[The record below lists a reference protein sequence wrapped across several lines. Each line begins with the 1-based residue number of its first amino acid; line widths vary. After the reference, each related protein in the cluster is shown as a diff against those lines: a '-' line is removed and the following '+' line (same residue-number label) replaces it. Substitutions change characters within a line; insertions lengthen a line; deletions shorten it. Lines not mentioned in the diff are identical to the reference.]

1 MGTGILMSRI
11 KERGF
16 STRSVR
22 AGERTDPET
31 GAVVTPIYETSV
43 FAFPS
48 TRQLINA
55 VSTKSNRD
63 VYTRWSN
70 PTITAAEKKI
80 AELEGAE
87 DCAVFS
93 SGMAAISTAIISLIS
108 PGDHIVSVR
117 DLYGGTVG
125 LLSDLMSKFG
135 VQTTF
140 VDATDL
146 DEINSAMKSSTKI
159 LFLETPTNPTLK
171 LVDLR
176 RAAEVAEKNG
186 AKVLVDNTFASPYNQ
201 QPLRL
206 GCDATLHS
214 ATKYLAGHND
224 VTAGAIAGPRTLIEP
239 MKKLRRTLGGVLD
252 PHGAWLLLRG
262 MKTLAL
268 RMAKHNSNGQEISEF
283 LEKHPNVKKTYYPGL
298 KTHPQHSL
306 AKRQMKGFGGVVS
319 FELKGDLAR
328 TIRFVDNLKLAL
340 LGASLGGAETL
351 VSQPSTASHFFMDPE
366 ERRKA
371 GISDSLVRL
380 SLGIE
385 DACDIISDLEQAFD
399 ASNRRR

>member
-1 MGTGILMSRI
+1 MIMSRI
-11 KERGF
+11 RQTGF
-16 STRSVR
+16 STKAVRS
-22 AGERTDPET
+22 GERTDPET

-43 FAFPS
+43 FAFTS
-48 TRQLINA
+48 TQQLIDA
-55 VSTKSNRD
+55 VSEKSTRD

-70 PTITAAEKKI
+70 PTVTAAETKI

-93 SGMAAISTAIISLIS
+93 SGMAAISTAIISQVY

-125 LLSDLMSKFG
+125 LFSDLMSRFG
-135 VQTTF
+135 VRTTF
-140 VDATDL
+140 VEATDVN
-146 DEINSAMKSSTKI
+146 EINSALRSDTKV

-171 LVDLR
+171 LVDLQ
-176 RAAEVAEKNG
+176 RAAELAQKKG
-186 AKVLVDNTFASPYNQ
+186 TKVLVDNTFASPYNQ
-201 QPLRL
+201 QPLQF
-206 GCDATLHS
+206 GCSATIHS

-224 VTAGAIAGPRTLIEP
+224 VTAGAVAGPRELIEP
-239 MKKLRRTLGGVLD
+239 MKKLRRTLGGTLD

-268 RMAKHNSNGQEISEF
+268 RMAKHNSNGQEVAEY
-283 LEKHPNVKKTYYPGL
+283 LENHPNVEKAYYPGL
-298 KTHPQHSL
+298 RTHPQHSL

-319 FELKGDLAR
+319 FELKGDLSH
-328 TIRFVDNLKLAL
+328 TMRFVDNLKLAL
-340 LGASLGGAETL
+340 IGASLGGTETL
-351 VSQPSTASHFFMDPE
+351 VSQPRTASHFFMDPV

-385 DACDIISDLEQAFD
+385 DADDIISDLAQAFE
-399 ASNRRR
+399 A

>member
-1 MGTGILMSRI
+1 MSRV
-11 KERGF
+11 KQNGF
-16 STRSVR
+16 STKAVR
-22 AGERTDPET
+22 AGENRDPAT

-43 FAFPS
+43 FAFTS
-48 TRQLINA
+48 TKQLVDA
-55 VSTKSNRD
+55 VSEKSSRD

-87 DCAVFS
+87 ECVVFS
-93 SGMAAISTAIISLIS
+93 SGMAAISTAIMSLVS
-108 PGDHIVSVR
+108 SGDHIVSVR

-125 LLSDLMSKFG
+125 LFSDLMSRFG
-135 VQTTF
+135 VRTTF
-140 VDATDL
+140 VEATNVG
-146 DEINSAMKSSTKI
+146 EISSAVRSNTKI

-171 LVDLR
+171 LVDLQ
-176 RAAEVAEKNG
+176 RAAEIAAEHG

-201 QPLRL
+201 QPLQF

-224 VTAGAIAGPRTLIEP
+224 VTAGAIAGPGKLIEP
-239 MKKLRRTLGGVLD
+239 MRKLRRTLGGVLD

-268 RMAKHNSNGQEISEF
+268 RMARHNSNGQQIAEY
-283 LEKHPNVKKTYYPGL
+283 LENHPNVEKVYYPGL
-298 KTHPQHSL
+298 RTHPQHTL

-319 FELKGDLAR
+319 FELKGDLNQ
-328 TIRFVDNLKLAL
+328 TMRFVDNLKLAL
-340 LGASLGGAETL
+340 LAPSLGGTETL
-351 VSQPSTASHFFMDPE
+351 VSQPSTASHFFMDPD

-385 DACDIISDLEQAFD
+385 DAEDIISDLAQALD
-399 ASNRRR
+399 KA

>member
-1 MGTGILMSRI
+1 MSRV
-11 KERGF
+11 KQNGF
-16 STRSVR
+16 STKAVR
-22 AGERTDPET
+22 AGERRDPAT

-43 FAFPS
+43 FAFTS
-48 TRQLINA
+48 TKQLIDA
-55 VSTKSNRD
+55 VSEKSSRD

-87 DCAVFS
+87 DCVVFS
-93 SGMAAISTAIISLIS
+93 SGMAAISTAIISLVS
-108 PGDHIVSVR
+108 SGDHIVSVR

-125 LLSDLMSKFG
+125 LFSDLMSRFG
-135 VQTTF
+135 VRTTF
-140 VDATDL
+140 VEATNVG
-146 DEINSAMKSSTKI
+146 EISSAVRSNTKI

-171 LVDLR
+171 LVDLQK
-176 RAAEVAEKNG
+176 AAEIAAKHG

-201 QPLRL
+201 QPLQF

-224 VTAGAIAGPRTLIEP
+224 VTAGAIAGPRKLIEP
-239 MKKLRRTLGGVLD
+239 MRKLRRTLGGVLD

-268 RMAKHNSNGQEISEF
+268 RMARHNSNGQQIAEY
-283 LEKHPNVKKTYYPGL
+283 LENHPNVEKVYYPGL
-298 KTHPQHSL
+298 RTHPQHTL

-319 FELKGDLAR
+319 FELKGDINQ
-328 TIRFVDNLKLAL
+328 TMRFVDNLKLAL
-340 LGASLGGAETL
+340 LAPSLGGAETL
-351 VSQPSTASHFFMDPE
+351 VSQPSTASHFFMDPD

-385 DACDIISDLEQAFD
+385 DVEDIISDLAQAFD
-399 ASNRRR
+399 KT

>member
-1 MGTGILMSRI
+1 MPRV
-11 KERGF
+11 KQNGF
-16 STRSVR
+16 STKAVR
-22 AGERTDPET
+22 AGERRDPVT

-43 FAFPS
+43 FAFTS
-48 TRQLINA
+48 TKQLIDA
-55 VSTKSNRD
+55 VSEKSSRD

-87 DCAVFS
+87 DCVVFS
-93 SGMAAISTAIISLIS
+93 SGMAAISTAILSLVS
-108 PGDHIVSVR
+108 SGDHIVSVR

-125 LLSDLMSKFG
+125 LFSDLMSRFG
-135 VQTTF
+135 VRTTF
-140 VDATDL
+140 IEATNVG
-146 DEINSAMKSSTKI
+146 EISSAVSSNTKI

-171 LVDLR
+171 LVDLQK
-176 RAAEVAEKNG
+176 AAEIAAKHG

-201 QPLRL
+201 QPLQF

-224 VTAGAIAGPRTLIEP
+224 VTAGAIAGPRKLMEP
-239 MKKLRRTLGGVLD
+239 MRKLRRTLGGVLD

-268 RMAKHNSNGQEISEF
+268 RMARHNSNGQQIAEY
-283 LEKHPNVKKTYYPGL
+283 LENHPNVEKVYYPGL
-298 KTHPQHSL
+298 RTHPQHTL

-319 FELKGDLAR
+319 FELNGNLNQ

-340 LGASLGGAETL
+340 LGPSLGGAETL
-351 VSQPSTASHFFMDPE
+351 VSQPSTASHFFMDPD

-385 DACDIISDLEQAFD
+385 DVEDIISDLAQAFD
-399 ASNRRR
+399 KA

>member
-1 MGTGILMSRI
+1 MIMSRV
-11 KERGF
+11 KQNGF
-16 STRSVR
+16 STKAVR
-22 AGERTDPET
+22 AGERRDPAT

-43 FAFPS
+43 FAFTS
-48 TRQLINA
+48 TKQLIDA
-55 VSTKSNRD
+55 VSEKSSRD

-87 DCAVFS
+87 DCVVFS
-93 SGMAAISTAIISLIS
+93 SGMAAISTAIISLVS
-108 PGDHIVSVR
+108 SGDHIVSVR

-125 LLSDLMSKFG
+125 LFSDLMSRFG
-135 VQTTF
+135 VRTTF
-140 VDATDL
+140 IEATNVG
-146 DEINSAMKSSTKI
+146 EISSAVRSNTKI

-171 LVDLR
+171 LVDLQK
-176 RAAEVAEKNG
+176 AAEIAAKHG

-201 QPLRL
+201 QPLQF

-224 VTAGAIAGPRTLIEP
+224 VTAGAIAGPRELMEP
-239 MKKLRRTLGGVLD
+239 MRKLRRTLGGVLD

-268 RMAKHNSNGQEISEF
+268 RMARHNSNGQQIAEY
-283 LEKHPNVKKTYYPGL
+283 LENHPNVEKVYYPGL
-298 KTHPQHSL
+298 RTHLQHTL

-319 FELKGDLAR
+319 FELKGDLNQ
-328 TIRFVDNLKLAL
+328 TMRFVDNLKLAL
-340 LGASLGGAETL
+340 LAPSLGGAETL
-351 VSQPSTASHFFMDPE
+351 VSQPSTASHFFMDPD

-385 DACDIISDLEQAFD
+385 DVEDIISDLAQAFD
-399 ASNRRR
+399 KA

>member
-1 MGTGILMSRI
+1 MSRV
-11 KERGF
+11 KQNGF
-16 STRSVR
+16 STKAVR
-22 AGERTDPET
+22 AGENRDPAT

-43 FAFPS
+43 FAFTS
-48 TRQLINA
+48 TKQLIDA
-55 VSTKSNRD
+55 VSEKSSRD

-70 PTITAAEKKI
+70 PTITAAEEKI

-93 SGMAAISTAIISLIS
+93 SGMAAISTAIISLVS

-125 LLSDLMSKFG
+125 LFSDLMSRFG
-135 VQTTF
+135 VRTTLIE
-140 VDATDL
+140 ATNV
-146 DEINSAMKSSTKI
+146 DEISSTVRSNTKI
-159 LFLETPTNPTLK
+159 IFLETPTNPTLK
-171 LVDLR
+171 LVDLQK
-176 RAAEVAEKNG
+176 AAEIAAKHG

-201 QPLRL
+201 QPLQF

-224 VTAGAIAGPRTLIEP
+224 VTAGAIAGPGKLIEP
-239 MKKLRRTLGGVLD
+239 MRKLRRTLGGVLD

-268 RMAKHNSNGQEISEF
+268 RMVQHNSNGQQIAEY
-283 LEKHPNVKKTYYPGL
+283 LENHPNVEKVYYPGL
-298 KTHPQHSL
+298 RTHPQHTL

-319 FELKGDLAR
+319 FELKGDLNQ

-340 LGASLGGAETL
+340 LAPSLGGAETL
-351 VSQPSTASHFFMDPE
+351 VSQPSTASHYFMDPD

-385 DACDIISDLEQAFD
+385 DAEDIISDLAQAFD
-399 ASNRRR
+399 KANV